1 MREGHYYPSS
11 PCMQYSVPMNT
22 RTHLARDDYRLGDVR
37 LRVPEGYSDFG
48 LPDDSTVGFN
58 QAILGE
64 PSG

>member
-1 MREGHYYPSS
+1 
-11 PCMQYSVPMNT
+11 MQYSVPMNT
-22 RTHLARDDYRLGDVR
+22 RTHFARDDYRLGDVR